1 VAELSIKTK
10 PKKILNSTRCGVDD
24 IDELNYMLTIK
35 NILKLQGQPLVDGW
49 EANHI
54 YEGNHND
61 TYIFEL
67 VKRKPYP
74 IHNELCTIM
83 LERTGHKIFGQPGLA
98 YYFIYNSQ
106 RTNVCASADWL
117 ADKDNMIERLEYMI
131 MNKENI

>member
-1 VAELSIKTK
+1 M
-10 PKKILNSTRCGVDD
+10 DD
-24 IDELNYMLTIK
+24 IDKLNNMLTIK

-49 EANHI
+49 ETNNI

-83 LERTGHKIFGQPGLA
+83 LERTGHTHSNRLVYF
-98 YYFIYNSQ
+98 FIYNSQ
-106 RTNVCASADWL
+106 RTDVCATADWL
-117 ADKDNMIERLEYMI
+117 ADKDNMIAKLEYI
-131 MNKENI
+131 LVNKENL